1 MQKVVFFFDAIASR
15 LAQRDHYAHKLTPH
29 LTLTDVAHNGRE
41 EGCVE
46 GARVVPES
54 PKRKASGPGVP
65 RALRFG
71 DPEGRSAKARRFD
84 VRRVFGKVSSA
95 ENLAAANG
103 AASSTR

>member
-1 MQKVVFFFDAIASR
+1 VVGRVGRAAVNGIKRFASPARLSARPRRAARARDAE
-15 LAQRDHYAHKLTPH
+15 
-29 LTLTDVAHNGRE
+29 DVSESVRA
-41 EGCVE
+41 
-46 GARVVPES
+46 VPES
-54 PKRKASGPGVP
+54 PKRKASQGLP

-84 VRRVFGKVSSA
+84 VRRVFGKVPSA